1 MLPRF
6 LFYLSPPFS
15 FNFQAVVH
23 SSAGHALLLF
33 VFYFSFWPSQPPSP
47 IKSRTADTTLDRPN
61 GGTLNGLRLPSL
73 TSASADSAYPETD
86 SATET
91 SLFWGRRRFV
101 YKTLSQRIDDID
113 INVFRSLDKI
123 KSEPSKGPSFLRDC
137 LIEWREFNTAE
148 DFILFYGETMLF
160 VQTLPL
166 PSLEI
171 FLKIFFHF
179 GASDHMTGTG
189 L

>member
-91 SLFWGRRRFV
+91 SLFW

-166 PSLEI
+166 ITSPWI
-171 FLKIFFHF
+171 IDF